1 MQIRLQIHT
10 PAHRTLQD
18 TNDRFLGNVQRG
30 GSYSVVPRI
39 PGGEITP
46 EKLIVIGEVAK
57 KYELYT
63 KITGGQRI
71 DLFGAEVHQLPAIWK
86 ELVDAGF
93 ESGHAYGKALRTVKS
108 CVGSNWCRYG
118 IGDSVG
124 FAIQLEERYR
134 GIRSPHKLKG
144 GVSGCIRECA
154 EAQSKDFGL
163 IAVPGG
169 YNLYVCGNGGSK
181 PRHATLLAEAIDEE
195 TALRYCDRF
204 LMYYL
209 LTASKLQRTAR
220 WLEAMEG
227 GIEFLK
233 EVVVGD
239 KLGICGELEFRMQSL
254 VSTYECEWKA
264 VVNDPVRVKSFQQ
277 FANTTETE
285 TGIEFMSERGQRR
298 PVDWPAAAKRPGWKV
313 RHVPIAL
320 EGNGLAGERIVEM
333 EDERGNISSR
343 KWTLSWVEVGEVADW
358 PQVDGGHAVKY
369 GKSQL
374 AIYNFTSRG
383 EWYAAQNMSPD
394 TRTFA
399 MSRGMIGDKS
409 GVPMVADPIL
419 KKIFALETG
428 ECLSDPGAF
437 QLLTFRAKAE
447 CGKVF
452 VELPPANELDDI
464 LATDTLQVR
473 APQELEP
480 QPSGC
485 ACGDKAT
492 EW

>member
-1 MQIRLQIHT
+1 
-10 PAHRTLQD
+10 
-18 TNDRFLGNVQRG
+18 
-30 GSYSVVPRI
+30 
-39 PGGEITP
+39 
-46 EKLIVIGEVAK
+46 
-57 KYELYT
+57 
-63 KITGGQRI
+63 
-71 DLFGAEVHQLPAIWK
+71 
-86 ELVDAGF
+86 
-93 ESGHAYGKALRTVKS
+93 
-108 CVGSNWCRYG
+108 
-118 IGDSVG
+118 
-124 FAIQLEERYR
+124 
-134 GIRSPHKLKG
+134 
-144 GVSGCIRECA
+144 
-154 EAQSKDFGL
+154 
-163 IAVPGG
+163 
-169 YNLYVCGNGGSK
+169 
-181 PRHATLLAEAIDEE
+181 
-195 TALRYCDRF
+195 
-204 LMYYL
+204 
-209 LTASKLQRTAR
+209 
-220 WLEAMEG
+220 
-227 GIEFLK
+227 
-233 EVVVGD
+233 VVVGD
-239 KLGICGELEFRMQSL
+239 KLGICDQLEVRMQSL
-254 VSTYECEWKA
+254 VSSYECEWKA

-277 FANTTETE
+277 FVNTTETE

-333 EDERGNISSR
+333 EDERGNTSSR
-343 KWTLSWVEVGEVADW
+343 KWTLSWVEVGDVADW

-452 VELPPANELDDI
+452 VELPPANKLDDI